1 MSKDETVL
9 DEIIQGRVEPYIY
22 AFSTNTFPNYLKVG
36 DTYRSVTERLNEWK
50 RYYPNLKKEFEET
63 AKINEDLFFRDHSIH
78 KFLVDE
84 KHKARLLAINVPEGI
99 YFSNEFFENTHVDEV
114 EEAIE
119 DIKHSYEIKENKY
132 LLYNVKDASP
142 DNFTYARVETYKPR
156 PNQSITIE
164 NFKKAV
170 KKGRTNLLMYAVM
183 RFGKSFTSMCC
194 AKEIK
199 SKLVVVVSAKADVR
213 LEWKKTVESHV
224 DFAEYVFLTNDDLK
238 RNNKIVTNTLK
249 SNKVVVFLTLQDLQG
264 DVLKDKHKEIFKRK
278 IDLLIIDETHFG
290 ARAEQYGKALL
301 PVDDIKAMKHKNDSD
316 DFVEANEADEQI
328 KVLDAKVRL
337 HLSGTPYRIL
347 MGSEFTKDDIIAFY
361 QFSNIVDDQEEW
373 NNKYLLNDDY
383 QEWDNPYYG
392 FPQMIRFAF
401 NPNESS
407 LRKMEQMKNSGVTY
421 ALSEL
426 FRPVSI
432 IKDSVNNMHKKFKNE
447 DEVLD
452 LLKII
457 DGSKDDSNILG
468 FLDYEKIKE
477 GNMCRHIV
485 IVLPYCAS
493 CDALEYLINE
503 HKDEFLNLKEYEI
516 INISGVDNQNLYR
529 STKDIKNK
537 IKECEN
543 NSIKTITLTVNRM
556 LTGSTVEYWDTMI
569 YLKNTASP
577 QEYDQAI
584 FRLQN
589 QYIKTYEN
597 ENGDVIKYNMKPQT
611 LLVDF
616 DPARLFIMQEQKAQI
631 YNVNVDE
638 SGNSKLEERLRRELE
653 ISPIITLNHNK
664 MVKITPTDILQE
676 ISNYSK
682 NKGVVDEA
690 STLPVDLGLMQYE
703 DILKEINAQ
712 GKLGSKEGL
721 SIKPAEGEGDNIDT
735 PDQDDRENN
744 TDENPNQPNTSPVEE
759 KEDAYKDFKE
769 RFKMYY
775 ARILFFAFLTDDEVK
790 SVDDIISIIDK
801 KDNKRISKNLSLDKS
816 ILKTIRKYIN
826 KFYLSQLDYKIQNL
840 NNLSKDTTLTPLER
854 AKNAISKFDRLS
866 NSEVIT
872 PDKICEEMIDLVPL
886 DILKGGK
893 ILDIASKSAEFALA
907 IYCKLMNVIDFDV
920 LKNLVYSIPTSAHA
934 YEFTRN
940 IYKTLGLSVKNIAQ
954 KFNTY
959 DLLKIRDSRN
969 NIDYLTIEKLLNND
983 KHLDLSCIDKIK
995 RGECKM
1001 KFNVIV
1007 GNPPYQ
1013 EETIQSSSKNGQK
1026 PRKNIFHFFQILAE
1040 SIAVNQTVLIYPG
1053 ARWIHQSGKGLRQ
1066 FGLDMIN
1073 NQKLDTLIFYP
1084 STKEIFETIDI
1095 PDGVSIVSVNKQ
1107 KVGNKFKYIYKKGFI
1122 TDSIEL
1128 ENPGNE
1134 LIALNPKDTIIVEKI
1149 KRYVEDNNLSYLSE
1163 SVLPRSLFGIESD
1176 FIESNLDKVTL
1187 LEADSI
1193 INYDIQVKLLAND
1206 KAGPAGR
1213 SKWFIIDKGLITNG
1227 VEHISKW
1234 QVVVSSAHPGGQEGR
1249 DNQIEIIDDHSC
1261 FGRSRVALKSFV
1273 SKKEA
1278 ENFVKYCTSK
1288 LIKFAFLMTDES
1300 LSSLAKAVPDL
1311 LDYSDNLYI
1320 NFDNDI
1326 DSQLYQLFNI
1336 SESEIQYIESI
1347 IK

>member
-1 MSKDETVL
+1 M
-9 DEIIQGRVEPYIY
+9 
-22 AFSTNTFPNYLKVG
+22 
-36 DTYRSVTERLNEWK
+36 
-50 RYYPNLKKEFEET
+50 KKT

-119 DIKHSYEIKENKY
+119 DIKQSYENKENKY

-142 DNFTYARVETYKPR
+142 DNFTFARVETYKPR

-183 RFGKSFTSMCC
+183 RFGKSFTSMCY

-199 SKLVVVVSAKADVR
+199 SKLVVVVSAKADVE

-224 DFAEYVFLTNDDLK
+224 DFSEYVFLTSKHLK
-238 RNNKIVTNTLK
+238 RDNKIVTNTLK
-249 SNKVVVFLTLQDLQG
+249 TKKVVVFLTLQDLQG
-264 DVLKDKHKEIFKRK
+264 EVLKDKHKEIFKRK

-290 ARAEQYGKALL
+290 ARAEQYGKVLL

-347 MGSEFTKDDIIAFY
+347 IGSEFTKDDIIAFY

-383 QEWDNPYYG
+383 QEWDNPYYD

-407 LRKMEQMKNSGVTY
+407 LRKMEQLKNSGVTY

-432 IKDSVNNMHKKFKNE
+432 IKDSVNNLHKKFKNE

-452 LLKII
+452 LFKII

-468 FLDYEKIKE
+468 FLNYEKIKE

-493 CDALEYLINE
+493 CDSLECLINE

-543 NSIKTITLTVNRM
+543 NSIKTITLTVNRR

-597 ENGDVIKYNMKPQT
+597 EKGDVIKYNMKPQT

-616 DPARLFIMQEQKAQI
+616 DPARLFVMQEQKAQI

-653 ISPIITLNHNK
+653 ISPIIMLNHNK
-664 MVKITPTDILQE
+664 MIKITPADILEE

-690 STLPVDLGLMQYE
+690 SSLPVDLGLMQYE
-703 DILKEINAQ
+703 DILKEINSQ

-721 SIKPAEGEGDNIDT
+721 SIKPGEGEGNNIDT
-735 PDQDDRENN
+735 PEQDDRNDN
-744 TDENPNQPNTSPVEE
+744 TDENPNHPNTNPVEE

-775 ARILFFAFLTDDEVK
+775 ARILFFAFLTDEVK
-790 SVDDIISIIDK
+790 SVDDIISVIDK
-801 KDNKRISKNLSLDKS
+801 KDNRRISKNLSLDKS

-840 NNLSKDTTLTPLER
+840 NNLSKDTSLTPLER
-854 AKNAISKFDRLS
+854 AKNAIAKFDRLS

-872 PDKICEEMIDLVPL
+872 PDKICKEMIDSLPL
-886 DILKGGK
+886 EALKSGK
-893 ILDIASKSAEFALA
+893 ILDIASKSAEFAFAVYSRLINEVGHDA
-907 IYCKLMNVIDFDV
+907 LKDV
-920 LKNLVYSIPTSAHA
+920 VYSIPTSSHA
-934 YEFTRN
+934 YEFTRK
-940 IYKTLGLSVKNIAQ
+940 IYTTLGLNIDNISVN
-954 KFNTY
+954 FNSY
-959 DLLKIRDSRN
+959 DLVNVVSDNSE
-969 NIDYLTIEKLLNND
+969 IDYLKISKILGQNKKFSSIKIE
-983 KHLDLSCIDKIK
+983 DKIK
-995 RGECKM
+995 GGKVM
-1001 KFNVIV
+1001 KFNVVV

-1013 EETIQSSSKNGQK
+1013 ELISSSKENSSLGKQLFPDFIMLSINLK
-1026 PRKNIFHFFQILAE
+1026 PDY
-1040 SIAVNQTVLIYPG
+1040 SSLITP
-1053 ARWIHQSGKGLRQ
+1053 ARWFTGDAQDKSFIKLREFLRNNCHLSKLVYYSNSQS
-1066 FGLDMIN
+1066 
-1073 NQKLDTLIFYP
+1073 IFP
-1084 STKEIFETIDI
+1084 SIQIA
-1095 PDGVSIVSVNKQ
+1095 G
-1107 KVGNKFKYIYKKGFI
+1107 
-1122 TDSIEL
+1122 
-1128 ENPGNE
+1128 
-1134 LIALNPKDTIIVEKI
+1134 ALNYFIYDKNHNGNVKFLEVYNDEI
-1149 KRYVEDNNLSYLSE
+1149 
-1163 SVLPRSLFGIESD
+1163 
-1176 FIESNLDKVTL
+1176 IESNRPLFEDGMDIVLNNSKYYEIIKKVTQSNFVSIMIL
-1187 LEADSI
+1187 TKGRNAFGIVGKNIEAISSEKKHD
-1193 INYDIQVKLLAND
+1193 
-1206 KAGPAGR
+1206 
-1213 SKWFIIDKGLITNG
+1213 GLIEIRCEHEQIRYIDPKFVTKNQKVFNKYKIFTSKGNG
-1227 VEHISKW
+1227 GAGLLSDEK
-1234 QVVVSSAHPGGQEGR
+1234 QVSILGKAYIALPFTACTDSLIPIG
-1249 DNQIEIIDDHSC
+1249 C
-1261 FGRSRVALKSFV
+1261 FDTQ
-1273 SKKEA
+1273 KEA
-1278 ENFVKYCTSK
+1278 ENLQKYMSTKFLRFIVGILKVSQNVYQFVP
-1288 LIKFAFLMTDES
+1288 
-1300 LSSLAKAVPDL
+1300 VQ
-1311 LDYSDNLYI
+1311 
-1320 NFDNDI
+1320 NFTNNSDI
-1326 DSQLYQLFNI
+1326 DWNKSMNEIDKQLYAKYNL
-1336 SESEIQYIESI
+1336 SLEEIDMIENK
-1347 IK
+1347 IKPMD

>member
-1 MSKDETVL
+1 MSKDVTVL

-249 SNKVVVFLTLQDLQG
+249 SNKVVIFLTLQDLQG

-290 ARAEQYGKALL
+290 ARAEQYGKVLL

-407 LRKMEQMKNSGVTY
+407 LRKMEQLKNSGVTY

-452 LLKII
+452 LFKII

-468 FLDYEKIKE
+468 FLNYEKIKE

-516 INISGVDNQNLYR
+516 INISGVDNQNLYK
-529 STKDIKNK
+529 STKDIKKK
-537 IKECEN
+537 IKDCEN
-543 NSIKTITLTVNRM
+543 NSVKTITLTVNRM
-556 LTGSTVEYWDTMI
+556 LTGSTIEYWDTMI

-735 PDQDDRENN
+735 PEQDDRNDD
-744 TDENPNQPNTSPVEE
+744 TDENQNQPNTNTVEE

-840 NNLSKDTTLTPLER
+840 NNLSKDTSLTPLER
-854 AKNAISKFDRLS
+854 AKNAIAKFDRLS

-872 PDKICEEMIDLVPL
+872 PDKICKEMIDSLPL
-886 DILKGGK
+886 EALKAGK
-893 ILDIASKSAEFALA
+893 ILDIASKSAEFAFAVYSRL
-907 IYCKLMNVIDFDV
+907 INEVEHDE
-920 LKNLVYSIPTSAHA
+920 LKDMIYSIPTSSHA
-934 YEFTRN
+934 YEFTRK
-940 IYKTLGLSVKNIAQ
+940 IYATLGLNIDNISAN
-954 KFNTY
+954 FNSY
-959 DLLKIRDSRN
+959 DIVN
-969 NIDYLTIEKLLNND
+969 IVTENGEIDYLKISKILGQNKKFSSIKIE
-983 KHLDLSCIDKIK
+983 DKIK
-995 RGECKM
+995 GGKVM

-1007 GNPPYQ
+1007 GNPPYN
-1013 EETIQSSSKNGQK
+1013 E
-1026 PRKNIFHFFQILAE
+1026 L
-1040 SIAVNQTVLIYPG
+1040 
-1053 ARWIHQSGKGLRQ
+1053 
-1066 FGLDMIN
+1066 
-1073 NQKLDTLIFYP
+1073 
-1084 STKEIFETIDI
+1084 
-1095 PDGVSIVSVNKQ
+1095 
-1107 KVGNKFKYIYKKGFI
+1107 VGNQGTNKALGSQLFPSFI
-1122 TDSIEL
+1122 KMSINL
-1128 ENPGNE
+1128 KPLFVS
-1134 LIALNPKDTIIVEKI
+1134 LITP
-1149 KRYVEDNNLSYLSE
+1149 
-1163 SVLPRSLFGIESD
+1163 
-1176 FIESNLDKVTL
+1176 
-1187 LEADSI
+1187 
-1193 INYDIQVKLLAND
+1193 
-1206 KAGPAGR
+1206 
-1213 SKWFIIDKGLITNG
+1213 SKWFTGQGQDRSFPSLRTFISENNHIKEIHNYLNGKEVFGEVNTGSVNYFVWDKNYIGDTRFYEINKSKITYSDRPLFEKDMDEILSMNSMVSILRKVVSNNFESMMNIVSERNPYKVPDTNSKLEKEMVVKEDAEHSIKIMCAFERIMFVKKEVIRENINLINKYKVFTSKMNGGAGTLMDDKEVSIIGRAFIGEPGSICSGALVSIGNFDTKEECGNLYKYMQTKFLRFMVGLMKSSQAIYRNVYKYVPLQDYTTNSDIDWSKPINEIDK
-1227 VEHISKW
+1227 
-1234 QVVVSSAHPGGQEGR
+1234 
-1249 DNQIEIIDDHSC
+1249 
-1261 FGRSRVALKSFV
+1261 
-1273 SKKEA
+1273 
-1278 ENFVKYCTSK
+1278 
-1288 LIKFAFLMTDES
+1288 
-1300 LSSLAKAVPDL
+1300 
-1311 LDYSDNLYI
+1311 
-1320 NFDNDI
+1320 
-1326 DSQLYQLFNI
+1326 QLYLKYNL
-1336 SESEIQYIESI
+1336 SEEEIDLIENK
-1347 IK
+1347 IKSMD

>member
-1 MSKDETVL
+1 MSKDVTVL

-99 YFSNEFFENTHVDEV
+99 YFSNEFFENTHVSEV

-249 SNKVVVFLTLQDLQG
+249 SNKVVIFLTLQDLQG

-290 ARAEQYGKALL
+290 ARAEQYGKVLL

-735 PDQDDRENN
+735 PEQDDRNDD
-744 TDENPNQPNTSPVEE
+744 TDENQNQPNTNTVEE

-840 NNLSKDTTLTPLER
+840 NNLSKDTSLTPLER
-854 AKNAISKFDRLS
+854 AKNAIAKFDRLS

-872 PDKICEEMIDLVPL
+872 PDKICKEMIDSLPL
-886 DILKGGK
+886 EALKAGK
-893 ILDIASKSAEFALA
+893 ILDIASKSAEFAFAVYSRL
-907 IYCKLMNVIDFDV
+907 INEVEHDE
-920 LKNLVYSIPTSAHA
+920 LKDMIYSIPTSSHA
-934 YEFTRN
+934 YEFTRK
-940 IYKTLGLSVKNIAQ
+940 IYATLGLNIDNISAN
-954 KFNTY
+954 FNSY
-959 DLLKIRDSRN
+959 DIVN
-969 NIDYLTIEKLLNND
+969 IVTENGEIDYLKISKILGQNKKFSSIKIE
-983 KHLDLSCIDKIK
+983 DKIK
-995 RGECKM
+995 AYR
-1001 KFNVIV
+1001 
-1007 GNPPYQ
+1007 
-1013 EETIQSSSKNGQK
+1013 
-1026 PRKNIFHFFQILAE
+1026 
-1040 SIAVNQTVLIYPG
+1040 
-1053 ARWIHQSGKGLRQ
+1053 
-1066 FGLDMIN
+1066 
-1073 NQKLDTLIFYP
+1073 
-1084 STKEIFETIDI
+1084 
-1095 PDGVSIVSVNKQ
+1095 
-1107 KVGNKFKYIYKKGFI
+1107 
-1122 TDSIEL
+1122 
-1128 ENPGNE
+1128 
-1134 LIALNPKDTIIVEKI
+1134 
-1149 KRYVEDNNLSYLSE
+1149 
-1163 SVLPRSLFGIESD
+1163 
-1176 FIESNLDKVTL
+1176 
-1187 LEADSI
+1187 
-1193 INYDIQVKLLAND
+1193 
-1206 KAGPAGR
+1206 
-1213 SKWFIIDKGLITNG
+1213 
-1227 VEHISKW
+1227 
-1234 QVVVSSAHPGGQEGR
+1234 
-1249 DNQIEIIDDHSC
+1249 
-1261 FGRSRVALKSFV
+1261 
-1273 SKKEA
+1273 
-1278 ENFVKYCTSK
+1278 
-1288 LIKFAFLMTDES
+1288 
-1300 LSSLAKAVPDL
+1300 
-1311 LDYSDNLYI
+1311 
-1320 NFDNDI
+1320 
-1326 DSQLYQLFNI
+1326 
-1336 SESEIQYIESI
+1336 
-1347 IK
+1347 

>member
-1 MSKDETVL
+1 MSKDVTVL

-63 AKINEDLFFRDHSIH
+63 AKINKDLFFRDHSIH

-156 PNQSITIE
+156 PNQAITIE

-290 ARAEQYGKALL
+290 ARAEQYGKVLL

-407 LRKMEQMKNSGVTY
+407 LRKMEQLKNSGVTY

-426 FRPVSI
+426 FRPLSI
-432 IKDSVNNMHKKFKNE
+432 IKDSVDNLHKKFKNE
-447 DEVLD
+447 EEVLD
-452 LLKII
+452 LFKII

-516 INISGVDNQNLYR
+516 INISGVDNQNLYK
-529 STKDIKNK
+529 STKDIKKK

-638 SGNSKLEERLRRELE
+638 SGNSKLEERLKRELE
-653 ISPIITLNHNK
+653 ISPIITLNNDK

-690 STLPVDLGLMQYE
+690 SSLPVDLGLMQYE

-735 PDQDDRENN
+735 PDQDDREDN
-744 TDENPNQPNTSPVEE
+744 TNENPNQTNTNSVEE

-775 ARILFFAFLTDDEVK
+775 ARILFFAFLTEDEVK
-790 SVDDIISIIDK
+790 SVDDIISVIDK
-801 KDNKRISKNLSLDKS
+801 KDNKRISKNLSLDKT

-826 KFYLSQLDYKIQNL
+826 KFYLSQLDYKVQNL
-840 NNLSKDTTLTPLER
+840 NNLSKDTSLTPLER
-854 AKNAISKFDRLS
+854 AKNAIAKFDRLS
-866 NSEVIT
+866 SSEIVT
-872 PDKICEEMIDLVPL
+872 PDKICKEIVESLPL
-886 DILKGGK
+886 EVLKKGE
-893 ILDIASKSAEFALA
+893 ILDIASKSAEFAFALYSRLNCE
-907 IYCKLMNVIDFDV
+907 IEFDI
-920 LKNLVYSIPTSAHA
+920 LKNLIYSIPTSSHA
-934 YEFTRN
+934 YEFTRK
-940 IYKTLGLSVKNIAQ
+940 IYKTLGLNVDNISEN
-954 KFNTY
+954 FNSY
-959 DLLKIRDSRN
+959 DLLEVKSDN
-969 NIDYLTIEKLLNND
+969 NEIDYEKVKRLLS
-983 KHLDLSCIDKIK
+983 KKKKFSLIKLSESVKGD
-995 RGECKM
+995 EKM

-1013 EETIQSSSKNGQK
+1013 ENIGGSNNQSLSKQLYPFFMMMLMKWNVKYLSLITPSRWYTGNGQDRSFVKLREFLKQNNHFSKMVNFLNSKDVFNEIDLPGGVNYFIYESNYTGDILFDEILNGDKETTVRPLFEDDMDIVLPMNKMISILQKVKINNFVSIESIVTGRNPFGVPANDNELNEKLSDNISNEYNIQIQCAYEKISYISSK
-1026 PRKNIFHFFQILAE
+1026 
-1040 SIAVNQTVLIYPG
+1040 
-1053 ARWIHQSGKGLRQ
+1053 
-1066 FGLDMIN
+1066 
-1073 NQKLDTLIFYP
+1073 
-1084 STKEIFETIDI
+1084 EITRRMD
-1095 PDGVSIVSVNKQ
+1095 
-1107 KVGNKFKYIYKKGFI
+1107 
-1122 TDSIEL
+1122 L
-1128 ENPGNE
+1128 
-1134 LIALNPKDTIIVEKI
+1134 VEK
-1149 KRYVEDNNLSYLSE
+1149 Y
-1163 SVLPRSLFGIESD
+1163 
-1176 FIESNLDKVTL
+1176 KVFTSKMNGGAGTL
-1187 LEADSI
+1187 LENNSANILGKTFVAGPNCICS
-1193 INYDIQVKLLAND
+1193 NALLAIGSFDNVCEASNLQKYMHTKFFRFMLGIKKIAQVLTSNIYRYVPIQD
-1206 KAGPAGR
+1206 FTVN
-1213 SKWFIIDKGLITNG
+1213 SDIDWNKS
-1227 VEHISKW
+1227 IS
-1234 QVVVSSAHPGGQEGR
+1234 EI
-1249 DNQIEIIDDHSC
+1249 DNQ
-1261 FGRSRVALKSFV
+1261 LYT
-1273 SKKEA
+1273 
-1278 ENFVKYCTSK
+1278 KYC
-1288 LIKFAFLMTDES
+1288 
-1300 LSSLAKAVPDL
+1300 LSSEEI
-1311 LDYSDNLYI
+1311 NL
-1320 NFDNDI
+1320 
-1326 DSQLYQLFNI
+1326 
-1336 SESEIQYIESI
+1336 IESK
-1347 IK
+1347 IKPME

>member
-1 MSKDETVL
+1 MSKDVTVL

-22 AFSTNTFPNYLKVG
+22 AFSTNTFPNYLKIG

-119 DIKHSYEIKENKY
+119 DIKQSYENKENKY

-142 DNFTYARVETYKPR
+142 DNFTFARVETYKPR

-199 SKLVVVVSAKADVR
+199 SKLVVVVSAKADVE

-224 DFAEYVFLTNDDLK
+224 DFSEYVFLTSKHLK
-238 RNNKIVTNTLK
+238 RDNKIVTNTLK
-249 SNKVVVFLTLQDLQG
+249 TKKVVVFLTLQDLQG

-290 ARAEQYGKALL
+290 VRAEQYGKVLL
-301 PVDDIKAMKHKNDSD
+301 PIDDIKAMKHKNDSD
-316 DFVEANEADEQI
+316 DFVEVNEADEQI

-347 MGSEFTKDDIIAFY
+347 MGSEFAKDDIIAFY

-407 LRKMEQMKNSGVTY
+407 LRKMEQLKNSGVTY

-452 LLKII
+452 LFKII

-468 FLDYEKIKE
+468 FLNYEKIKE

-493 CDALEYLINE
+493 CDALEYLINK

-516 INISGVDNQNLYR
+516 INISGVDNQNLYK
-529 STKDIKNK
+529 STKDIKKK
-537 IKECEN
+537 IKDCEN

-569 YLKNTASP
+569 YLKNTVSP

-631 YNVNVDE
+631 YNVNIDE

-690 STLPVDLGLMQYE
+690 SSLPVDLGLMQYE

-721 SIKPAEGEGDNIDT
+721 TIKPAEGEGDNIDT
-735 PDQDDRENN
+735 SGQDDRNDN
-744 TDENPNQPNTSPVEE
+744 TDENSNQPNTNPVEE

-790 SVDDIISIIDK
+790 SVDDIISVIDK

-840 NNLSKDTTLTPLER
+840 NNLSKDTSLTPLER
-854 AKNAISKFDRLS
+854 AKNAIAKFDRLS
-866 NSEVIT
+866 SSEIIT
-872 PDKICEEMIDLVPL
+872 SNILCNDMIDLIPEDNIIAL
-886 DILKGGK
+886 FNENKP
-893 ILDIASKSAEFALA
+893 ILDIASKSAEFALS
-907 IYCKLMNVIDFDV
+907 IYNKYISKVDNEKLN
-920 LKNLVYSIPTSAHA
+920 NLIYSIPTSPHA
-934 YEFTRN
+934 YEFTRK
-940 IYKTLGLSVKNIAQ
+940 IYLILGLNIDNIAVD
-954 KFNTY
+954 F
-959 DLLKIRDSRN
+959 DS
-969 NIDYLTIEKLLNND
+969 YKLLNFVKSNGD
-983 KHLDLSCIDKIK
+983 IDYDKIVK
-995 RGECKM
+995 FLIQNKKYSKIQMKNEIKGGTQM
-1001 KFNVIV
+1001 KFSAIV

-1013 EETIQSSSKNGQK
+1013 ISDGGARASSK
-1026 PRKNIFHFFQILAE
+1026 PIYHHFVKISKKLSPSYI
-1040 SIAVNQTVLIYPG
+1040 SIITPT
-1053 ARWIHQSGKGLRQ
+1053 RWFAGGKGLDDFRDEMLLDNHIQ
-1066 FGLDMIN
+1066 KMHDFLDPSVLFPNTNIRGGVCYFLWNSQYDNSINLVNVITHDSKNIISNINRPMKYDEVDIFVRDGRAISILNKLKAVNSSYIEEYVSTRKPFGLEGFFVT
-1073 NQKLDTLIFYP
+1073 DT
-1084 STKEIFETIDI
+1084 
-1095 PDGVSIVSVNKQ
+1095 N
-1107 KVGNKFKYIYKKGFI
+1107 FK
-1122 TDSIEL
+1122 
-1128 ENPGNE
+1128 NE
-1134 LIALNPKDTIIVEKI
+1134 DTGMLNPLKCIGKGKKI
-1149 KRYVEDNNLSYLSE
+1149 GYVERNIITVNVDWIDKYKVFIPRANNIGTELNDDNLNAFVGEPNVICTESYLAIGAKLNMNE
-1163 SVLPRSLFGIESD
+1163 EQAT
-1176 FIESNLDKVTL
+1176 NLVR
-1187 LEADSI
+1187 
-1193 INYDIQVKLLAND
+1193 Y
-1206 KAGPAGR
+1206 
-1213 SKWFIIDKGLITNG
+1213 
-1227 VEHISKW
+1227 
-1234 QVVVSSAHPGGQEGR
+1234 
-1249 DNQIEIIDDHSC
+1249 
-1261 FGRSRVALKSFV
+1261 LKTKFV
-1273 SKKEA
+1273 R
-1278 ENFVKYCTSK
+1278 
-1288 LIKFAFLMTDES
+1288 FLH
-1300 LSSLAKAVPDL
+1300 SLAKASQDATSKTFKFVPL
-1311 LDYSDNLYI
+1311 QNYNNLSDI
-1320 NFDNDI
+1320 CWNDSIENI
-1326 DSQLYQLFNI
+1326 DKQLYSKYDL
-1336 SESEIQYIESI
+1336 SKKEVEYIESM
-1347 IK
+1347 IKEMI